1 MTTLG
6 NQVRT
11 MRAHRGMTQNELAA
25 HADIDADTV
34 SAVEAGGG
42 TITVLIAILAALG
55 ATVDGRDPVELGS
68 WLRNAR
74 VGKGWSQQRL
84 ATAAGI
90 TKPTVIGLERGRGH
104 IASFTAAVNA
114 LSVDIRFDLTPR
126 SATVLR
132 AVERD
137 KFSVVHGEALS
148 VLSDFPDHQFHAC
161 VCDPPYGLTE
171 YPSELVKQ
179 IVTTW
184 VTGQDFDFRKQRS
197 YLNADWDCGLPQ
209 PSTWRQVH
217 RVLRPGGYLLAFAS
231 PRTVDLL
238 TLALRLS
245 GFEIRDQIAW
255 ITTNGMPRTQDVG
268 RMLRRRVMRAAMKD
282 THRVDHDVQHRDGGE
297 PAKLALRRYPVAG
310 ARARSKYT
318 VHPSAMNSSFTL
330 SPDHKSLLATAA
342 EWGGHRAAL
351 KPAHQV
357 IVVARRPLEGL
368 LLDNV
373 MKFGA
378 GTLNVDA
385 CRIHGEDGLH
395 RYPSNFVGDI
405 GPEFAKHF
413 FAPRTTSGEKDRY
426 LPGGMINTHPTPKP
440 IELLQWLVRL
450 VTTPGAMVLDPFM
463 GSGTTGIACM
473 LENCQFVGIDMNNE
487 YTEIAQHRI
496 AGWLESKDE
505 HPSVCPQLVG

>member
-1 MTTLG
+1 
-6 NQVRT
+6 
-11 MRAHRGMTQNELAA
+11 MTQNELAA
-25 HADIDADTV
+25 NADIDADTV

-90 TKPTVIGLERGRGH
+90 SKPTVIGLERGRGH
-104 IASFTAAVNA
+104 VASFTAALNA
-114 LSVDIRFDLTPR
+114 LGVNIRLDLTPR

-137 KFSVVHGEALS
+137 KFAVVHGEAQS

-171 YPSELVKQ
+171 YPSELVNQ

-184 VTGQDFDFRKQRS
+184 VTGHDFDFSKQRS
-197 YLNADWDCGLPQ
+197 YLNADWDGGLPQ
-209 PSTWRQVH
+209 PSTWRQVR

-255 ITTNGMPRTQDVG
+255 VTVGGFPKTQDVG
-268 RMLRRRVMRAAMKD
+268 RMLRRRVIRRAMSTSPIGA
-282 THRVDHDVQHRDGGE
+282 VGNQHGAANDQ
-297 PAKLALRRYPVAG
+297 LAPSRRRYPNVG
-310 ARARSKYT
+310 GRMRSG
-318 VHPSAMNSSFTL
+318 VSALPMAL
-330 SPDHKSLLATAA
+330 PDEVMTEHEPLLTTAA
-342 EWGGHRAAL
+342 EWDGHRAAL

-413 FAPRTTSGEKDRY
+413 FAPRASSGEKDRY
-426 LPGGMINTHPTPKP
+426 LPAGMINSHPTPKP
-440 IELLQWLVRL
+440 IELMRWLVRL

-473 LENCQFVGIDMNNE
+473 LENRRFAGIDLSDE
-487 YTEIAQHRI
+487 YVEIARHRI
-496 AGWLESKDE
+496 DGWQRDASQQSFSSTV
-505 HPSVCPQLVG
+505 PTACG

>member
-1 MTTLG
+1 
-6 NQVRT
+6 
-11 MRAHRGMTQNELAA
+11 MRAHRGKTQTELAA
-25 HADIDADTV
+25 HAAIDADTV
-34 SAVEAGGG
+34 SAVEVGGG
-42 TITVLIAILAALG
+42 TITMLVAILTVLG
-55 ATVDGRDPVELGS
+55 ATVDGHDPVELGS

-90 TKPTVIGLERGRGH
+90 SKPTVIGLERGRGH
-104 IASFTAAVNA
+104 VASFTAAVNA
-114 LSVDIRFDLTPR
+114 LGVDIRLDLTPR

-137 KFSVVHGEALS
+137 KFAVVHGEAQP

-171 YPSELVKQ
+171 YPSELVNQ
-179 IVTTW
+179 IVATW
-184 VTGQDFDFRKQRS
+184 VTGHDFDFSKQRS
-197 YLNADWDCGLPQ
+197 YLNADWDGGLPQ

-217 RVLRPGGYLLAFAS
+217 RVLRPGGYLLAFAA

-238 TLALRLS
+238 TLSLRLA

-268 RMLRRRVMRAAMKD
+268 RMLRRRVLRAALKD
-282 THRVDHDVQHRDGGE
+282 AHGVDHDAEHGDGGE
-297 PAKLALRRYPVAG
+297 PMDLALRRYPVAG
-310 ARARSKYT
+310 ARMRSKYT
-318 VHPSAMNSSFTL
+318 VHPSAMHSSLTL
-330 SPDHKSLLATAA
+330 SPDHESLLATAR

-357 IVVARRPLEGL
+357 VVVARRPLEGL

-373 MKFGA
+373 MKFRA

-413 FAPRTTSGEKDRY
+413 FAPRASSGEKDRY
-426 LPGGMINTHPTPKP
+426 LPHGMINTHPTPKP
-440 IELLQWLVRL
+440 IEFLKWLVRL
-450 VTTPGAMVLDPFM
+450 VTTPGALVLDPFM
-463 GSGTTGIACM
+463 GSGTTGVACM
-473 LENCQFVGIDMNNE
+473 MEDRKFVGIDMSDE
-487 YTEIAQHRI
+487 YVEIAQHRI
-496 AGWLESKDE
+496 NGWRR
-505 HPSVCPQLVG
+505 SVDDRQSFKGTASTAAE